1 MKTMQRIK
9 LASDEAASRK
19 GFVLAMLLLV
29 PFTLLAPQ
37 SPRGAET
44 FAARSAPTLTV
55 TIGWDH
61 SSAADGFR
69 VYLRRAGVNYS
80 SSQDA
85 GTNRVFRFTGL
96 QRKTTYKCVVTAY
109 INGYESAWSGELSF
123 RTGHNQ
129 NEPPEELQ

>member
-29 PFTLLAPQ
+29 PFTLPAPQ

-44 FAARSAPTLTV
+44 FARSAYTLTV
-55 TIGWDH
+55 TIAWDH

-96 QRKTTYKCVVTAY
+96 QRKTTYRVVVTAY
-109 INGYESAWSGELSF
+109 VNGYESLRSEELAF
-123 RTGHNQ
+123 RTGN
-129 NEPPEELQ
+129 NSNDPPEEL